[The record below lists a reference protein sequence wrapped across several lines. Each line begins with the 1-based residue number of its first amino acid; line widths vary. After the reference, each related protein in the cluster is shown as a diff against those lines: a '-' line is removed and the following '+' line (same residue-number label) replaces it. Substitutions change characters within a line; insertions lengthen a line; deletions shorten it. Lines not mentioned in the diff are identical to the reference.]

1 MSRMRIEFEKAY
13 AAAQVEQ
20 HGPLAE
26 DPFGQDAAGA
36 YLNSLVQSCWWGYQN
51 GWAKAVSVLA
61 NDGLDVL
68 LIQTASA
75 SLES

>member
-20 HGPLAE
+20 HGPRSE

-36 YLNSLVQSCWWGYQN
+36 YLNSLVQSCWWGYRN
-51 GWAKAVSVLA
+51 GWAKAVCVLA
-61 NDGLDVL
+61 ADGLDGL
-68 LIQTASA
+68 LLQTVSA
-75 SLES
+75 SLER